1 MTAAVAEKENTTVSA
16 GEDDVRQYLQEIRAF
31 PRLSVEEERALARR
45 CAEGDADAVKQMVSS
60 NLRLVVSVAR
70 EYAGRGVPLLDLI
83 QEGSIGLLVAAKKF
97 DHTLEYRFSTYATK
111 WIRQGVTRCLMNHV
125 GLIRV
130 PVHTAERMRKIMMAK
145 AKLLQESG
153 QEPTEAEIAQQTGI
167 PEGKVRQLLT
177 LIPETCSL
185 DAPMGAEDDG
195 TLGILLED
203 VHAPQPQEEL
213 VRREL
218 KQTMDNLLGM
228 LNDRQRQVL
237 RLHFGM
243 EDGVCHS
250 LEEIGGMLGISKERA
265 RQIERQ
271 AMEKLQMLGAGIG
284 LEDFLE

>member
-1 MTAAVAEKENTTVSA
+1 MTSALLEKDNTPVSS
-16 GEDDVRQYLQEIRAF
+16 GEDDVRLYLQEIRQF
-31 PRLSVEEERALARR
+31 PRLSVEEERALAQR
-45 CAEGDADAVKQMVSS
+45 CVAGDEEAVKQMVGS

-97 DHTLEYRFSTYATK
+97 DYTLDYRFSTYATK
-111 WIRQGVTRCLMNHV
+111 WIRQGMTRCLMHHV

-130 PVHTAERMRKIMMAK
+130 PIHTAERMRKVMNAK
-145 AKLLQESG
+145 AFLLQESG
-153 QEPTEAEIAQQTGI
+153 QEPTEAEIAEKSGI
-167 PEGKVRQLLT
+167 SEAKVRQLLM

-185 DAPMGAEDDG
+185 DAPMGEEDG

-218 KQTMDNLLGM
+218 KQTMDTLLGM
-228 LNDRQRQVL
+228 LNERQRQVL

-250 LEEIGGMLGISKERA
+250 LEEIGKMLGISKERV

-271 AMEKLQMLGAGIG
+271 AMEKLQKLGAGFG
-284 LEDFLE
+284 LEDFLNE

>member
-1 MTAAVAEKENTTVSA
+1 MTSALLEKDNTPVSS
-16 GEDDVRQYLQEIRAF
+16 GEDDVRLYLQEIRQF
-31 PRLSVEEERALARR
+31 PRLSVEEERALAQR
-45 CAEGDADAVKQMVSS
+45 CVAGDEEAVKQMVGS

-97 DHTLEYRFSTYATK
+97 DYTLDYRFSTYATK

-130 PVHTAERMRKIMMAK
+130 PIHTAERMRKVMNAK
-145 AKLLQESG
+145 ASLLQESG
-153 QEPTEAEIAQQTGI
+153 QEPTEAEIAEKSGI
-167 PEGKVRQLLT
+167 SEAKVRQLLM

-185 DAPMGAEDDG
+185 DAPMGEEDG

-218 KQTMDNLLGM
+218 KQTMDTLLGM
-228 LNDRQRQVL
+228 LNERQRQVL

-250 LEEIGGMLGISKERA
+250 LEEIGKMLGISKERV

-271 AMEKLQMLGAGIG
+271 AMEKLQKLGAGFG
-284 LEDFLE
+284 LEDFLNE